1 MNSNLRSLMSFVA
14 DNQMDK
20 ARDFVK
26 KFCESNEVK
35 SDYGYCNMLLNR
47 LRRSGGYLMELPS
60 DIQNLLFKE
69 DVSGTFIPERY
80 YVSEREASL
89 TERILCKNRSAPRL
103 GNAGINYLNAT
114 LLYGESGTGKT
125 QFGRYLAYTMGV
137 PFCYFN
143 LSRTVD
149 SLMGGTSKNLNKV
162 FNYIKGT
169 PCVFMIDELDAVS
182 SNRARSDSTSA
193 SGEMNRTTIS
203 LMQNLDQLSSDVVLL
218 AATNRPELI
227 DDAVKRRFPIWHE
240 VQVLSPDELLQM
252 SEHFLADVRA
262 HADFHVEY
270 DKGELVRYCG
280 SGVKQSEVIDMLT
293 ESLAE
298 AVEKDTAMHFPD

>member
-80 YVSEREASL
+80 YVSEREAAL
-89 TERILCKNRSAPRL
+89 TERILRKNRSAQRL
-103 GNAGINYLNAT
+103 ANAGINYLNAT

-227 DDAVKRRFPIWHE
+227 DDAVKHRFSIRHE
-240 VQVLSPDELLQM
+240 VQVLSPEELLQM
-252 SEHFLADVRA
+252 SEHFLADVKA
-262 HADFHVEY
+262 HADFRVEY
-270 DKGELVRYCG
+270 DREELVRYCG

>member
-89 TERILCKNRSAPRL
+89 TERILCKNRSAQRL

-227 DDAVKRRFPIWHE
+227 DDAVKRLFPIRHE

-270 DKGELVRYCG
+270 DRGELVRYCG
-280 SGVKQSEVIDMLT
+280 SGVKQSEVIDTLV

-298 AVEKDTAMHFPD
+298 AVEKDAAMIFPD

>member
-69 DVSGTFIPERY
+69 DVSGTFIPDRY
-80 YVSEREASL
+80 YVSEREAAL
-89 TERILCKNRSAPRL
+89 TERILRKNRSAQRL
-103 GNAGINYLNAT
+103 ANAGINYLNAT

-162 FNYIKGT
+162 FNYIKST
-169 PCVFMIDELDAVS
+169 PCVFMIDEIDAVS

-203 LMQNLDQLSSDVVLL
+203 LMQNMDQLSSDVVLL
-218 AATNRPELI
+218 AATNRPELV
-227 DDAVKRRFPIWHE
+227 DAAVKRRFSIKHE
-240 VQVLSPDELLQM
+240 VEVFTPEELLQM
-252 SEHFLADVRA
+252 SEHFLADVKS
-262 HADFHVEY
+262 HADFRVEY
-270 DKGELVRYCG
+270 DREDLARYCTT
-280 SGVKQSEVIDMLT
+280 GVKQSEVIDMLT

-298 AVEKDTAMHFPD
+298 AVENDAVMIFPK

>member
-80 YVSEREASL
+80 YVSEREAAL
-89 TERILCKNRSAPRL
+89 TERILRKNRSAQRL
-103 GNAGINYLNAT
+103 ANAGINYLNAT

-227 DDAVKRRFPIWHE
+227 DDAVKRRFSIRHE
-240 VQVLSPDELLQM
+240 VQVLSPEELLQM
-252 SEHFLADVRA
+252 SEHFLADVKA
-262 HADFHVEY
+262 HADFRVEY
-270 DKGELVRYCG
+270 DREELVRYCA

>member
-80 YVSEREASL
+80 YVSEREAAL
-89 TERILCKNRSAPRL
+89 TERILRKNRSAQRL
-103 GNAGINYLNAT
+103 ANAGINYLNAT

-182 SNRARSDSTSA
+182 SNRVRSDNTAA

-227 DDAVKRRFPIWHE
+227 DDAVKRRFSIRHE
-240 VQVLSPDELLQM
+240 VQVLSPEELLQM
-252 SEHFLADVRA
+252 SEHFLADVKA
-262 HADFHVEY
+262 HADFRVEY
-270 DKGELVRYCG
+270 DREELVRYCA

>member
-35 SDYGYCNMLLNR
+35 SDYGYCNMLLSQ

-89 TERILCKNRSAPRL
+89 TERILCKNRSAQRL

-227 DDAVKRRFPIWHE
+227 DDAVKRRFPIRHE

-270 DKGELVRYCG
+270 DRGELVRYCG

>member
-89 TERILCKNRSAPRL
+89 TERILCKNRSAQRL

-227 DDAVKRRFPIWHE
+227 DDAVKRRFPIRHE

-270 DKGELVRYCG
+270 DRGELVRYCG
-280 SGVKQSEVIDMLT
+280 SGVKQSEVIDTLV

-298 AVEKDTAMHFPD
+298 AVEKDAAMIFPD

>member
-1 MNSNLRSLMSFVA
+1 MNANLRSLMTFIA
-14 DNQMDK
+14 YGQIDK
-20 ARDFVK
+20 ARAFVK
-26 KFCESNEVK
+26 KYCETNEVK
-35 SDYGYCNMLLNR
+35 SDYGACNMLLSE

-80 YVSEREASL
+80 YVSDREAAL
-89 TERILCKNRSAPRL
+89 TERILRKNRSAQRL

-227 DDAVKRRFPIWHE
+227 DDAVKRRFSIKHE
-240 VQVLSPDELLQM
+240 VQIFTPEELLQM

-270 DKGELVRYCG
+270 DRGELVRYCG
-280 SGVKQSEVIDMLT
+280 SGVKQSEVIDTLV

-298 AVEKDTAMHFPD
+298 AVEKDAAMIFPD

>member
-35 SDYGYCNMLLNR
+35 SDYGYCNMLLSQ

-89 TERILCKNRSAPRL
+89 TERILCKNRSAQRL

>member
-1 MNSNLRSLMSFVA
+1 MNSNLRSLMTFVA

-35 SDYGYCNMLLNR
+35 SDYGYCNMLLSH
-47 LRRSGGYLMELPS
+47 LRRSGGYLMELPP

-69 DVSGTFIPERY
+69 DVSGTFIPDRY
-80 YVSEREASL
+80 YVSEREAAL
-89 TERILCKNRSAPRL
+89 TERILRKNRSAQCL
-103 GNAGINYLNAT
+103 ANAGINYLNAT

-182 SNRARSDSTSA
+182 SNRASSDSTSA
-193 SGEMNRTTIS
+193 SGEMNRITIS

-227 DDAVKRRFPIWHE
+227 DDAVKRRFSIRHE
-240 VQVLSPDELLQM
+240 VQVLSPEELLQM
-252 SEHFLADVRA
+252 SEHFLADVKA
-262 HADFHVEY
+262 HADFRVEY
-270 DKGELVRYCG
+270 DREELVRYCG

>member
-1 MNSNLRSLMSFVA
+1 MNANLRSLMTFIA
-14 DNQMDK
+14 YGQMDK

-26 KFCESNEVK
+26 KYCETNEVK
-35 SDYGYCNMLLNR
+35 SDYGACNTLLSE
-47 LRRSGGYLMELPS
+47 LRRSGGYLMELPP
-60 DIQNLLFKE
+60 DIKNLLFKE

-80 YVSEREASL
+80 YVSEREATL
-89 TERILCKNRSAPRL
+89 TERILRKNRSAQRL
-103 GNAGINYLNAT
+103 SNAGINYLNAT

-182 SNRARSDSTSA
+182 SNRATSDRTSA
-193 SGEMNRTTIS
+193 SGEMNRTTVS

-218 AATNRPELI
+218 AATNRPELV
-227 DDAVKRRFPIWHE
+227 DAAVKRRFSIKHE
-240 VQVLSPDELLQM
+240 VQVFTPEELLQM
-252 SEHFLADVRA
+252 SERFLADVKA
-262 HADFHVEY
+262 HADFPVEY
-270 DKGELVRYCG
+270 DREDLARYCA

-298 AVEKDTAMHFPD
+298 AVEKDDALVFPR

>member
-1 MNSNLRSLMSFVA
+1 MNKNLCTLMTFVA
-14 DNQMDK
+14 HNQIDK
-20 ARDFVK
+20 ARDYVK
-26 KFCESNEVK
+26 KYCETNEVK
-35 SDYGYCNMLLNR
+35 SDYGYCNMLLSQ
-47 LRRSGGYLMELPS
+47 LRRSGGYLMELPP
-60 DIQNLLFKE
+60 DIQSLLFKE

-80 YVSEREASL
+80 YVSAREAAL
-89 TERILCKNRSAPRL
+89 TERILRKNRSAQRL
-103 GNAGINYLNAT
+103 SNAGITYLNAT

-125 QFGRYLAYTMGV
+125 QYGRYLAYTMGV

-193 SGEMNRTTIS
+193 SSEMNRTTIS
-203 LMQNLDQLSSDVVLL
+203 LMQNLDQLSSDAVLL
-218 AATNRPELI
+218 AATNRPELV
-227 DDAVKRRFPIWHE
+227 DDAVKRRFSIRHK
-240 VQVLSPDELLQM
+240 VQVFNSDELLQM
-252 SEHFLADVRA
+252 SENFLADVKT
-262 HADFHVEY
+262 HADFLVEY
-270 DKGELVRYCG
+270 DREDLARYCA
-280 SGVKQSEVIDMLT
+280 SGVKQSQVIDMLT

-298 AVEKDTAMHFPD
+298 AVEKDAALVFPK

>member
-1 MNSNLRSLMSFVA
+1 MNSNLRSLMTFVA

-35 SDYGYCNMLLNR
+35 SDYGYCNMLLSQ

-80 YVSEREASL
+80 YVSEREAAL
-89 TERILCKNRSAPRL
+89 TERILRKNRSAQRL
-103 GNAGINYLNAT
+103 ANAGINYLNAT

-125 QFGRYLAYTMGV
+125 QFGRYLAYTMGA

-227 DDAVKRRFPIWHE
+227 DDAVKRRFSIRHE
-240 VQVLSPDELLQM
+240 VQVLSPEELLQM
-252 SEHFLADVRA
+252 SEHFLADVKA
-262 HADFHVEY
+262 HADFRVEY
-270 DKGELVRYCG
+270 DREELVRYCA